1 MKPMIRGAGGLF
13 GTPAAQPA
21 PAPAATPV
29 EAPNTLRSRTVAD
42 ALFIIGE
49 GPIVAAPDIYQAV
62 HLNDVPV
69 KSADGTYNFANVSLG
84 LWLGYPGGGYIPG
97 VPAAEATI
105 AVQ

>member
-1 MKPMIRGAGGLF
+1 MPRIVR
-13 GTPAAQPA
+13 
-21 PAPAATPV
+21 
-29 EAPNTLRSRTVAD
+29 RSRT
-42 ALFIIGE
+42 GS
-49 GPIVAAPDIYQAV
+49 Y
-62 HLNDVPV
+62 DVPV